1 MTDTPATTSR
11 LGALQPKARDD
22 QRVATPGPALPAGRL
37 DLRGGQRELVRA
49 SLIARPP
56 AGEAMRDRRR

>member
-11 LGALQPKARDD
+11 LGTLQPKARDD
-22 QRVATPGPALPAGRL
+22 QRIATPGPVLPDGRL
-37 DLRGGQRELVRA
+37 DLRGEQRELVRA